1 MDSLTISLLSDKF
14 KKLKNDLNID
24 GVCLV
29 QFPGWAEL
37 VLELKNLFNYKVIFD
52 ILDDFTEFPNI
63 PKTRIIQ
70 EKLLAQNSDIV
81 LTTSSILEEKAKT
94 FSENV
99 LFLPNACEF
108 SHFNKSINDNFLG
121 NYKKPIIGYFGAI
134 AEWFDV
140 ELIEYVVRNRPDFSY
155 VFIGLTAGADIR
167 KLEKYENVHFLG
179 EHAYSELP
187 NYLHGFDACLI
198 PFKRNKLIE
207 STHPVKIYE
216 YLSAG
221 KPTICTNLPE
231 LNSMKN
237 LCYIANDKEEFLR
250 MLDSALNEKDKNIIK
265 KRIDF
270 SSKNTWHD
278 RFTKLYDN
286 MEKIP
291 DLRLDE
297 HIKQIK

>member
-1 MDSLTISLLSDKF
+1 MDPLTISLLLDKF

-29 QFPGWAEL
+29 QFPGWAKL
-37 VLELKNLFNYKVIFD
+37 VLELKKLFNYKLIFD
-52 ILDDFTEFPNI
+52 ILDDFSEFPNI
-63 PKTRIIQ
+63 PKTRVLE
-70 EKLLAQNSDIV
+70 EKLLAENSDIV
-81 LTTSSILEEKAKT
+81 LTTSSLLEKKAKT

-108 SHFNKSINDNFLG
+108 SHFSKSTNTNFLE

-140 ELIEYVVRNRPDFSY
+140 KLIEYVVRNRPDFSF
-155 VFIGLTAGADIR
+155 VFIGLTAGANIR
-167 KLEKYENVHFLG
+167 KLEEYENVHFLG

-221 KPTICTNLPE
+221 KPTICTNMPE

-237 LCYIANDKEEFLR
+237 LCYIANDKEEFLQ
-250 MLDSALNEKDKNIIK
+250 MLDSALNEKDENIIK

-291 DLRLDE
+291 GLQLDE
-297 HIKQIK
+297 HI